1 VDEIV
6 VPLTIVVNV
15 SVAITLGRVLDTVL
29 KDLLTAPGSGVDF
42 LLVLRGRLGR
52 NQHLFNCLKVSFLVQ
67 FGMSDKRS
75 CANPG

>member
-1 VDEIV
+1 MDEIV

-15 SVAITLGRVLDTVL
+15 SVAITLGRVLNTVL
-29 KDLLTAPGSGVDF
+29 KDLLTAPSSGVDF

-52 NQHLFNCLKVSFLVQ
+52 NQHLFDRLKVSFLVQ

-75 CANPG
+75 CADTG

>member
-29 KDLLTAPGSGVDF
+29 KDLLTAPSSGVDF
-42 LLVLRGRLGR
+42 LLVLRGRLGC
-52 NQHLFNCLKVSFLVQ
+52 NQHLFDCLKVGFLVQ
-67 FGMSDKRS
+67 LSMSDKRS
-75 CANPG
+75 YANPG